1 MLHEQLKDLGL
12 VIKQLSKF
20 NTLYRLLWFE
30 NGDNLSSLYTNRQA
44 MKGDFTKFGKRKYSG
59 VIYDGI
65 LSIKRY
71 YYGFIVDYYQ
81 QVVIGYLMGDIDKFS
96 FYLYESTLE
105 NTDPNITRKKE
116 ILKNI
121 LIVKLLNLDADER
134 IKGSWWVRFTFKVGH
149 YCGASLIDIV
159 MIVSSICTYLVQL
172 NDEEN
177 IERYWRITNDTIEQV
192 VHSDYFTDAATR
204 LLQDSCRNQGILLP
218 FQVSSLGACNFG
230 HRQAPSTLHGTKAP
244 TEGTTLCGVA
254 VKFPFQATPDTRAH
268 ALEQLQ
274 KHYRH
279 ARFSAGPIETLQRA
293 KHNTSVFT
301 RINRKIKHCLWFC

>member
-1 MLHEQLKDLGL
+1 
-12 VIKQLSKF
+12 
-20 NTLYRLLWFE
+20 
-30 NGDNLSSLYTNRQA
+30 
-44 MKGDFTKFGKRKYSG
+44 
-59 VIYDGI
+59 
-65 LSIKRY
+65 
-71 YYGFIVDYYQ
+71 
-81 QVVIGYLMGDIDKFS
+81 MGDIEKFS

-116 ILKNI
+116 ILENI

-134 IKGSWWVRFTFKVGH
+134 IKGSWWVRFTFKVSH

-159 MIVSSICTYLVQL
+159 KIVSSICTYLVKL

-192 VHSDYFTDAATR
+192 VHDDYFTDAATR
-204 LLQDSCRNQGILLP
+204 LSQDISRNQGILLP

-279 ARFSAGPIETLQRA
+279 ARFSAGPIEMLQRA
-293 KHNTSVFT
+293 KHNTSVLAL
-301 RINRKIKHCLWFC
+301 INRKIKHCLWFCWACYITLLLFNFPTSIEKIFLFSIENVSNGLKKPSVPNKTQLSKTVGWVCRAIFRITWNLEAQRSL